1 MTARRRIAILMHEK
15 DGEHTIHQYVITLL
29 ADHWREDG
37 HEVFFLF
44 GTKRFVP
51 ADLIIVHVDL
61 SVVPDSYLRFAARY
75 PVAVN
80 GRVRDIRKSTFSTGL
95 LRPDDLWQGPVIV
108 KSDFNYAGEPER
120 LREEPR
126 VQSPL
131 RRLWTSVRADRQR
144 PPTEAF
150 FETSGDYRVYDRLSE
165 VPAAFF
171 DDSRLVVQKFFA
183 ERDSDGLYC
192 VRIMNFLGDRISCM
206 RLKGRKPI
214 VNGPSTEA
222 VESVE
227 PHAEI
232 LEARKRLNFEFG
244 KFDYVVVDGKAIL
257 LDINKTVGCA
267 ANLLDNEEM
276 RELRRHRAAAL
287 YDFFR

>member
-120 LREEPR
+120 LREHA
-126 VQSPL
+126 VQAVAEL
-131 RRLWTSVRADRQR
+131 VGDREDR
-144 PPTEAF
+144 PPVA
-150 FETSGDYRVYDRLSE
+150 R
-165 VPAAFF
+165 
-171 DDSRLVVQKFFA
+171 VVQ
-183 ERDSDGLYC
+183 EH
-192 VRIMNFLGDRISCM
+192 
-206 RLKGRKPI
+206 KGM
-214 VNGPSTEA
+214 G
-222 VESVE
+222 
-227 PHAEI
+227 
-232 LEARKRLNFEFG
+232 ARHGRVG
-244 KFDYVVVDGKAIL
+244 KG
-257 LDINKTVGCA
+257 A
-267 ANLLDNEEM
+267 AQ
-276 RELRRHRAAAL
+276 
-287 YDFFR
+287 

>member
-1 MTARRRIAILMHEK
+1 MEQIDLMTARRRIAILMHEK

-150 FETSGDYRVYDRLSE
+150 FETSGDYRVYDRIDKGALRGQFCAIHAPTGHP
-165 VPAAFF
+165 VML
-171 DDSRLVVQKFFA
+171 R
-183 ERDSDGLYC
+183 
-192 VRIMNFLGDRISCM
+192 FLAGSV
-206 RLKGRKPI
+206 LKGRSAGITMTFGTMAIMPMGVK
-214 VNGPSTEA
+214 SLL
-222 VESVE
+222 ES
-227 PHAEI
+227 
-232 LEARKRLNFEFG
+232 
-244 KFDYVVVDGKAIL
+244 
-257 LDINKTVGCA
+257 
-267 ANLLDNEEM
+267 
-276 RELRRHRAAAL
+276 
-287 YDFFR
+287 